1 MGLPAGWAGRLEL
14 PAIAAPMTGVSG
26 PDLVVAACRAGVVGS
41 FPTHNARSVDE
52 LDSWLRRIQDDLGAQ
67 WTAVAPV
74 APNLVV
80 HRTNDR
86 LAADVDCLLRQGVEV
101 VITSVGSP
109 AAVVGPLHD
118 AGCLVF
124 ADVATMRHVD
134 RALEAGA
141 DGLVLL
147 TAGAGGQTGAAN
159 PLAFVRAVRD
169 RFDGSI
175 VLAGGVSDGAAVLAA
190 RALGADLCYLGTRFI
205 ATTESLADDA
215 YRQALVDAGLDDV
228 VETSLPSGLPA
239 NFLRSWWESRP
250 EFGSGDTAAVPGG
263 FAHYRTLS
271 EEAVWAAGHSVA
283 GVRDVLPVADLVANL
298 RKEYEL
304 TVDRLVEPIH

>member
-1 MGLPAGWAGRLEL
+1 M
-14 PAIAAPMTGVSG
+14 
-26 PDLVVAACRAGVVGS
+26 
-41 FPTHNARSVDE
+41 
-52 LDSWLRRIQDDLGAQ
+52 
-67 WTAVAPV
+67 
-74 APNLVV
+74 
-80 HRTNDR
+80 HRTNER
-86 LAADVDCLLRQGVEV
+86 LAADVDCLVRRRVEI

-134 RALEAGA
+134 RALDVRV

-147 TAGAGGQTGAAN
+147 TAGAGGQTGSAN
-159 PLAFVRAVRD
+159 PFAFVRAVRA
-169 RFDGSI
+169 RFDGPI

-190 RALGADLCYLGTRFI
+190 RALGADLCYLGTKLI

-215 YRQALVDAGLDDV
+215 YRQAVVDAGLDDV

-250 EFGSGDTAAVPGG
+250 EFRSGDAAAMSGG
-263 FAHYRTLS
+263 FAHYCT
-271 EEAVWAAGHSVA
+271 
-283 GVRDVLPVADLVANL
+283 VLRGLLERRPPGADGGPALPGRL
-298 RKEYEL
+298 R
-304 TVDRLVEPIH
+304 RHHRRCPGQQPHRPRW